1 MHGRS
6 APGARAGLVRVWAPR
21 APRSLSCAAPLCPS
35 PLATPPPFL
44 PARSTIYKLNVHDN
58 RRAFDERGWDV
69 VSNFKPLALPY
80 YFSEVQTRRA
90 MRFAYE
96 LLKGRPQEEY
106 TPLFGGEIIELVF
119 TRQDWAEPVVFNT
132 EKAPLSPE
140 Y

>member
-1 MHGRS
+1 MPLTSRHPPS
-6 APGARAGLVRVWAPR
+6 SPR
-21 APRSLSCAAPLCPS
+21 
-35 PLATPPPFL
+35 
-44 PARSTIYKLNVHDN
+44 ARSTIYKLNVHDN

-80 YFSEVQTRRA
+80 YLSEVQTRRA

-96 LLKGRPQEEY
+96 VLKGRPQEEY

>member
-1 MHGRS
+1 
-6 APGARAGLVRVWAPR
+6 L
-21 APRSLSCAAPLCPS
+21 PRSCPA
-35 PLATPPPFL
+35 LTPFTTTHAHCTHTRTRTR
-44 PARSTIYKLNVHDN
+44 ARSTVYKLNVHDN
-58 RRAFDERGWDV
+58 RRAFDDKGWDV
-69 VSNFKPLALPY
+69 VSHFKPLKLPY
-80 YFSEVQTRRA
+80 YLSEVQTRRA

-96 LLKGRPQEEY
+96 VLKGRPQEEY